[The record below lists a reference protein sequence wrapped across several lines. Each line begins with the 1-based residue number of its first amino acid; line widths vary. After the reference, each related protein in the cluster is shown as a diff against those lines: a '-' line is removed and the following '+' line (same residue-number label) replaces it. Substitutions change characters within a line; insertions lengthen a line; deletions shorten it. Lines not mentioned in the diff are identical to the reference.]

1 MTGVVRDAGDTPV
14 VLRGKAAYE
23 KVAQLRRTGHD
34 ASGWQS
40 YYVDEVTGARWLL
53 DYPESECHGGGS
65 PRLRP
70 FTEQVISDRS
80 K

>member
-1 MTGVVRDAGDTPV
+1 MTGVARDAGDAPV
-14 VLRGKAAYE
+14 VLRGEAADE

-34 ASGWQS
+34 ASGWES
-40 YYVDEVTGARWLL
+40 YYVDEVTGAPWLL
-53 DYPESECHGGGS
+53 DYPDSAYHGGGS

-70 FTEQVISDRS
+70 FTEQMISDRA